1 MFGNLRRTAL
11 AVLALAGVGVV
22 AGTPAAAAQRPAA
35 PKPTVVFVHG
45 AFADS
50 SGWDDVMQRLRKD
63 GYPVRAA
70 SNPLRGLAGDSAYVA
85 DLLHSISGA
94 VILVGHSYG
103 GAVITNAAAGAP
115 NVKALVYVAA
125 FAPDNG
131 ETLGALSNR
140 PVEHPIDPLPLRT
153 VTITEPDGSSGTDL
167 YLDPAEFRTT
177 FAADV
182 NAVTAADM
190 AATQRPIDAA
200 AFGSTSGSPAW
211 KDIPSWYLV
220 ATRDQAIAPD
230 LERYMAARAGSHTI
244 EVNSSHAAMVSHPGA
259 VAQLIEQ
266 ADRGT
271 R

>member
-1 MFGNLRRTAL
+1 MSGNLRRSAL
-11 AVLALAGVGVV
+11 AVLTLVGVV
-22 AGTPAAAAQRPAA
+22 VVAVTPAVAAQRPAA

-50 SGWDDVMQRLRKD
+50 SGWDGVMQRLRKD

-70 SNPLRGLAGDSAYVA
+70 SNPLRGLAGDAAYVA
-85 DLLHSISGA
+85 DFLHSVSGP

-103 GAVITNAAAGAP
+103 GAVITNAAAGAA

-125 FAPDNG
+125 FAPDAG
-131 ETLGALSNR
+131 ETLGALSDR
-140 PVEHPIDPLPLRT
+140 PVEHPVLPLPLEQ
-153 VTITEPDGSSGTDL
+153 VMFTEPDGSTGTDL
-167 YLDPAEFRTT
+167 YLRTAEFRAT

-182 NAVTAADM
+182 DPVTAADM
-190 AATQRPIDAA
+190 AATQRPIDART
-200 AFGSTSGSPAW
+200 FGSTSGEPAW
-211 KDIPSWYLV
+211 KNIPSWYLV
-220 ATRDQAIAPD
+220 ATRDHALAPD
-230 LERYMAARAGSHTI
+230 LERFMAARAGSHTV

-259 VAQLIEQ
+259 VTQLIER